1 MTRNLKV
8 SLFSLFLIS
17 TALVKTAVAEAN
29 CYATTRLIT
38 SAPNAENK
46 TQTCVAKLPISKP
59 STTPV
64 IASVTNGGKYS
75 LVCRTNGLWSPI
87 AATSS
92 CPAPAATTP
101 APTPT
106 TKSRGIRLDPAYFYS
121 SHPGQSAAQVAQNV
135 VTTLKGANVNTI
147 YLYGYSSVYGAYY
160 PTTYPNTAVEPGYGT
175 QNIFGAIL
183 SQAQMQGMKVVAVM
197 PLNNF
202 KHAWQNNPT
211 WRVKQG
217 GQTDYIPA
225 PDTYLL
231 SASVLAYKNWYTGF
245 IKDFLQRNPT
255 IDQVE
260 AVEPTLDYFW
270 TGIPDQNAEALA
282 AFNLNYAG
290 AAVGSQSWRNFRA
303 QEFLNLIALFNET
316 VHASSK
322 QTALVQ
328 TWTVNSSGAL
338 FSSEVI
344 KDSSGF
350 DFVGVATLAGTKKTD
365 HLITELIWQ
374 QWFSQ
379 YGTAVFNPEWI
390 TSVGKAYDS
399 TLRAAGSTSDLIVH
413 VEISTFGNT
422 VPTKT
427 EFARTMAA
435 TKLLPNGVSVYD
447 YNQIRTQN
455 AFAELSQW

>member
-1 MTRNLKV
+1 MSRNLKV

-17 TALVKTAVAEAN
+17 TAFVKTAVAEVSCA
-29 CYATTRLIT
+29 ATTRLIT
-38 SAPNAENK
+38 SAPNAQNK
-46 TQTCVAKLPISKP
+46 TQTCTAKLPLSKP
-59 STTPV
+59 SAIP
-64 IASVTNGGKYS
+64 IAATVTNGGKYS
-75 LVCRTNGLWSPI
+75 LVCRSTGTWSPT
-87 AATSS
+87 ASTSF
-92 CPAPAATTP
+92 CPAPSVTTTP
-101 APTPT
+101 TVS

-121 SHPGQSAAQVAQNV
+121 SHPGQSALQIAQNV
-135 VTTLKGANVNTI
+135 VTTLKSAKVNTI
-147 YLYGYSSVYGAYY
+147 YLYAYSAVYGAYY

-175 QNIFGAIL
+175 QNIFSAIL
-183 SQAQMQGMKVVAVM
+183 SQAHMQGMKVVAVM

-202 KHAWQNNPT
+202 KHAWQNNPS
-211 WRVKQG
+211 WRVKQA

-231 SASVLAYKNWYTGF
+231 SASVLAFKNWYTGF

-282 AFNLNYAG
+282 AFNLKYSG
-290 AAVGSQSWRNFRA
+290 AAVGSQSWRTFRA
-303 QEFLNLIALFNET
+303 QEFLNLIALFNQT
-316 VHASSK
+316 VHASNK

-338 FSSEVI
+338 FDSAVI
-344 KDSSGF
+344 RDNSGF
-350 DFVGVATLAGTKKTD
+350 DFVGVATLSGTKKTD

-390 TSVGKAYDS
+390 ATVGKTYDS
-399 TLRAAGSTSDLIVH
+399 TLRAAGSTSNLIVH
-413 VEISTFGNT
+413 AEISTFGNT
-422 VPTKT
+422 APTKA

-455 AFAELSQW
+455 AFTELSQW

>member
-1 MTRNLKV
+1 MPRIFKV
-8 SLFSLFLIS
+8 SLFSAFLIS
-17 TALVKTAVAEAN
+17 SAFVKNAVAEVN
-29 CYATTRLIT
+29 CAATTRLIT

-46 TQTCVAKLPISKP
+46 TQNCVAKLPLSKP

-64 IASVTNGGKYS
+64 NATVTNGGKYS

-87 AATSS
+87 ASTSS
-92 CPAPAATTP
+92 CPAPSLTTP
-101 APTPT
+101 TPTPT

-121 SHPGQSAAQVAQNV
+121 SHPGQSSAQIAQNV
-135 VTTLKGANVNTI
+135 VTTLKSANVNTI
-147 YLYGYSSVYGAYY
+147 YLYGYSSIYGAYY
-160 PTTYPNTAVEPGYGT
+160 PTTYPNTAVEPGYGA
-175 QNIFGAIL
+175 QNIFGAVL
-183 SQAQMQGMKVVAVM
+183 TQAHLQGLKVVAVM

-202 KHAWQNNPT
+202 KHAWQSNPT
-211 WRVKQG
+211 WRVKQS
-217 GQTDYIPA
+217 GQIDYIPA

-282 AFNLNYAG
+282 AFNLKYSG
-290 AAVGSQSWRNFRA
+290 AAIGSQGWRTFRA
-303 QEFLNLIALFNET
+303 QEFLNLIALFNQT
-316 VHASSK
+316 VHASNK
-322 QTALVQ
+322 ETALVQ
-328 TWTVNSSGAL
+328 TWTVTSTGAL
-338 FSSEVI
+338 F
-344 KDSSGF
+344 DSAVLRDNSGF
-350 DFVGVATLAGTKKTD
+350 DFVGVATLTGTKKTD

-379 YGTAVFNPEWI
+379 YGSAVFNPEWI
-390 TSVGKAYDS
+390 ATVGKTYDS
-399 TLRAAGSTSDLIVH
+399 TLRAAGSTSNLIVH

-422 VPTKT
+422 VPTKA